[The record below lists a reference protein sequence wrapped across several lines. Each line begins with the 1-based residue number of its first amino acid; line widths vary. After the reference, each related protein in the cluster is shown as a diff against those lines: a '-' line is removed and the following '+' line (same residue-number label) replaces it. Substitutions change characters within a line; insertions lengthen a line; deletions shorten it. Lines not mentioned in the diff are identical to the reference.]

1 MLMLAS
7 LLGLAAV
14 GGMVL
19 MSSGT
24 DDNLSGEASGDDDF
38 VPEHNTELL
47 VELNSDAATG
57 SETGDLTEYL
67 LLPGTEEMDAI
78 AGGTGND
85 QINGYDAN
93 DTLSGQDGNDTIFG
107 AEGDDLIDGDA
118 GDDLLHGEDGDD
130 MLDGGDG
137 DDSLFG
143 HFGDDLLEG
152 GAGQDNI
159 HGGQDD
165 DRLDGGADN
174 DALHGGHGNDTLAG
188 GTGADSLFGGFGSDV
203 LFGVEGPNHAPLAA
217 GDQDV
222 DYLNGGD
229 GQDTIFAGAGDI
241 VTTGEGEDAVF
252 AGHWVADGDPVQI
265 MDFEPGVD
273 QLQVIW
279 NTESDT
285 DPVIEISKDPDQP
298 GLTRVIVEGEQIAVL
313 HSENEV
319 LPSDVLLIRE
329 NVLAQ
334 QNWPN

>member
-24 DDNLSGEASGDDDF
+24 DDNLSDEDSGDDLALK
-38 VPEHNTELL
+38 PGTELL
-47 VELNSDAATG
+47 LEQNSGAATDN
-57 SETGDLTEYL
+57 EAGDPTEFL
-67 LLPGTEEMDAI
+67 VLPGTEEMDTI
-78 AGGTGND
+78 AGGAGND
-85 QINGYDAN
+85 QINGYDAD
-93 DTLSGQDGNDTIFG
+93 DTLSGQDGDDTIFG
-107 AEGDDLIDGDA
+107 SEGDDLIDGGA

-130 MLDGGDG
+130 TLDSGDG

-152 GAGQDNI
+152 GAGQDSL
-159 HGGQDD
+159 HGGQDN

-174 DALHGGHGNDTLAG
+174 DALHGGHGDDTLAG
-188 GTGADSLFGGFGSDV
+188 GTGADSLFGGFGNDV

-241 VTTGEGEDAVF
+241 VTTGEGEDAIF

-285 DPVIEISKDPDQP
+285 NPVIEISKDPDQP
-298 GLTRVIVEGEQIAVL
+298 GLTRVIVEGEEVAVL

-319 LPSDVLLIRE
+319 LPSDVLLVRE